1 VSVCWI
7 LKLIDHALGLRPIRQ
22 VKIVFTKGTGNSISK
37 RTTMRKHSLTVF
49 ATPILWACLAATL
62 HAAEKP
68 LEGPIGAFLDEPRL
82 EVQPL
87 FKEIRHPNIVVTL
100 KGTILATLGD
110 KKLLARR
117 SEDGGKT
124 WGEEFTI
131 AEPAFQG
138 GGLTVDETTGDILAF
153 TEAKHPPAPLTVYR
167 SQDDGKTWQKTDVT
181 IHPDT
186 RGNVPSMHMN
196 EHGITLRHGKH
207 AGRLIRAARHYGKA
221 NYPKEHWPTH
231 YTTAIYSDDHGKTWK
246 TSKPF
251 SEMGTGEAGIAESS
265 DGRLYYNSR
274 AHWSAQKP
282 PLRRR
287 EAWSV
292 DGGETWTGWRIVDI
306 LPDGPQDT
314 NYGCF
319 AGLVRLPI
327 AGQDIL
333 LYSNCD
339 SPAERKRGTIWV
351 SFDGG
356 KTWPLKRLV
365 WEDSFQYSS
374 LSAGRPGTPSEGWIY
389 LHFEGQL
396 PQTHVARLNLSW
408 LMVGEPTGDGVVH
421 KMPLA
426 LP

>member
-1 VSVCWI
+1 MKHILATIVSSLLGATALAVEKTKTTEG
-7 LKLIDHALGLRPIRQ
+7 KLSTFLG
-22 VKIVFTKGTGNSISK
+22 
-37 RTTMRKHSLTVF
+37 
-49 ATPILWACLAATL
+49 
-62 HAAEKP
+62 KP
-68 LEGPIGAFLDEPRL
+68 SMDI
-82 EVQPL
+82 QPL
-87 FKEIRHPNIVVTL
+87 FNEIRHPNIVVTL

-124 WGEEFTI
+124 WGPEIII

-138 GGLTVDETTGDILAF
+138 GGLIVDETNGNIIAF
-153 TEAKHPPAPLTVYR
+153 AEDRHPPAPLSVYR
-167 SQDDGKTWQKTDVT
+167 SKDDGKSWKKFEVK

-186 RGNVPSMHMN
+186 RGNIPSMHMN
-196 EHGITLRHGKH
+196 ENGITLRHGKN

-251 SEMGTGEAGIAESS
+251 SEMGTGEAGIAELA

-274 AHWSAQKP
+274 SHWNAKKP

-287 EAWSV
+287 EAWSS
-292 DGGETWTGWRIVDI
+292 DGGETWYDWKIVNV

-319 AGLVRLPI
+319 AGLVRLPVVD
-327 AGQDIL
+327 QDIL

-339 SPAERKRGTIWV
+339 SPSGRNTGTVWA
-351 SFDGG
+351 SFDGA
-356 KTWPLKRLV
+356 KTWPLKRIL
-365 WEDSFQYSS
+365 WKGAFQYSS
-374 LSAGRPGTPSEGWIY
+374 LSVGRHNTSSEGWIY
-389 LHFEGQL
+389 IHFEGRL
-396 PQTHVARLNLSW
+396 PQSHVGRFNLSW
-408 LMVGEPTGDGVVH
+408 LMEGQLTGNGEVP
-421 KMPLA
+421 KIPIE
-426 LP
+426 

>member
-1 VSVCWI
+1 MKHILATIVSALLGATALAVEKTKTTEG
-7 LKLIDHALGLRPIRQ
+7 KLSTFLG
-22 VKIVFTKGTGNSISK
+22 
-37 RTTMRKHSLTVF
+37 
-49 ATPILWACLAATL
+49 
-62 HAAEKP
+62 KP
-68 LEGPIGAFLDEPRL
+68 SMD
-82 EVQPL
+82 VQPL
-87 FKEIRHPNIVVTL
+87 FNEIRHPNIVVTL

-124 WGEEFTI
+124 WGPEIII

-138 GGLTVDETTGDILAF
+138 GGLIVDETNGNIIAF
-153 TEAKHPPAPLTVYR
+153 AEDRHPPSPLSVYR
-167 SQDDGKTWQKTDVT
+167 SKDDGKSWEKFEVK

-186 RGNVPSMHMN
+186 RGNIPSMHMN
-196 EHGITLRHGKH
+196 ENGITLRHGKN

-251 SEMGTGEAGIAESS
+251 SEMGTGEAGIAELA

-274 AHWSAQKP
+274 SHWNAKKP

-287 EAWSV
+287 EAWSS
-292 DGGETWTGWRIVDI
+292 DGGETWYDWKIVNI

-327 AGQDIL
+327 VDQDIL

-339 SPAERKRGTIWV
+339 SPSGRNTGTVWV
-351 SFDGG
+351 SFDGA
-356 KTWPLKRLV
+356 KTWPLKRIL
-365 WEDSFQYSS
+365 WKGAFQYSS
-374 LSAGRPGTPSEGWIY
+374 LSVGRHNTSSEGWIY
-389 LHFEGQL
+389 IHFEGRL
-396 PQTHVARLNLSW
+396 PQSHVGRFNLSW
-408 LMVGEPTGDGVVH
+408 LLEGQLTGNGEVP
-421 KMPLA
+421 KISKA
-426 LP
+426 Q

>member
-1 VSVCWI
+1 MKHILATIVSALLGATALAVEKTKTTEG
-7 LKLIDHALGLRPIRQ
+7 KLSTFLG
-22 VKIVFTKGTGNSISK
+22 
-37 RTTMRKHSLTVF
+37 
-49 ATPILWACLAATL
+49 
-62 HAAEKP
+62 KP
-68 LEGPIGAFLDEPRL
+68 SMDI
-82 EVQPL
+82 QPL
-87 FKEIRHPNIVVTL
+87 FNEIRHPNIVVTL

-124 WGEEFTI
+124 WGPEIII

-138 GGLTVDETTGDILAF
+138 GGLIVDETNGNIIAF
-153 TEAKHPPAPLTVYR
+153 AEDRHPPSPLSVYR
-167 SQDDGKTWQKTDVT
+167 SKDDGKSWQKFEVK

-186 RGNVPSMHMN
+186 RGNIPSMHMN
-196 EHGITLRHGKH
+196 ENGITLRHGKN

-251 SEMGTGEAGIAESS
+251 SEMGTGEAGIAELA

-274 AHWSAQKP
+274 SHWNAKKP

-287 EAWSV
+287 EAWSS
-292 DGGETWTGWRIVDI
+292 DGGETWYDWKIVNV

-319 AGLVRLPI
+319 AGLVRLPVVD
-327 AGQDIL
+327 QDIL

-339 SPAERKRGTIWV
+339 SPSGRNTGTVWV
-351 SFDGG
+351 SFDGA
-356 KTWPLKRLV
+356 KTWPLKRTL
-365 WEDSFQYSS
+365 WKGAFQYSS
-374 LSAGRPGTPSEGWIY
+374 LSVGRHNTSSEGWIY
-389 LHFEGQL
+389 IHFEGRL
-396 PQTHVARLNLSW
+396 PQSHVGRFNLSW
-408 LMVGEPTGDGVVH
+408 LLEGQLTGNGEVPEIS
-421 KMPLA
+421 KA
-426 LP
+426 Q

>member
-1 VSVCWI
+1 MTLNMKHILATIVSALLGATALAVEKTKTTEG
-7 LKLIDHALGLRPIRQ
+7 KLSTFLG
-22 VKIVFTKGTGNSISK
+22 
-37 RTTMRKHSLTVF
+37 
-49 ATPILWACLAATL
+49 
-62 HAAEKP
+62 KP
-68 LEGPIGAFLDEPRL
+68 SMD
-82 EVQPL
+82 VQPL
-87 FKEIRHPNIVVTL
+87 FNEIRHPNIVVTI

-124 WGEEFTI
+124 WGPEIII

-138 GGLTVDETTGDILAF
+138 GGLIVDETNGNIIAF
-153 TEAKHPPAPLTVYR
+153 AEDRHPPAPLSVYR
-167 SQDDGKTWQKTDVT
+167 SKDDGKSWQKFEVK
-181 IHPDT
+181 IYPDT
-186 RGNVPSMHMN
+186 RGNIPSMHMN
-196 EHGITLRHGKH
+196 ENGITLRHGKN

-251 SEMGTGEAGIAESS
+251 SEMGTGEAGIAELA

-274 AHWSAQKP
+274 SHWNAKKP

-287 EAWSV
+287 EAWSS
-292 DGGETWTGWRIVDI
+292 DGGETWYDWKIVNI

-327 AGQDIL
+327 VDQDIL

-339 SPAERKRGTIWV
+339 SPSGRNTGTIWV
-351 SFDGG
+351 SFDGA
-356 KTWPLKRLV
+356 KTWPLKRIL
-365 WEDSFQYSS
+365 WKGAFQYSS
-374 LSAGRPGTPSEGWIY
+374 LSVGRHNTSSEGWIY
-389 LHFEGQL
+389 IHFEGRL
-396 PQTHVARLNLSW
+396 PQSHVGRFNLSW
-408 LMVGEPTGDGVVH
+408 LLEGQLTGNGEVP
-421 KMPLA
+421 KIQLE
-426 LP
+426 

>member
-1 VSVCWI
+1 MKHILATIVSALLGATALAVEKTKTTEG
-7 LKLIDHALGLRPIRQ
+7 KLSTFLG
-22 VKIVFTKGTGNSISK
+22 
-37 RTTMRKHSLTVF
+37 
-49 ATPILWACLAATL
+49 
-62 HAAEKP
+62 KP
-68 LEGPIGAFLDEPRL
+68 SMDI
-82 EVQPL
+82 QPL
-87 FKEIRHPNIVVTL
+87 FNEIRHPNIVVTL

-124 WGEEFTI
+124 WGPEIII

-138 GGLTVDETTGDILAF
+138 GGLIVDETNGNIIAF
-153 TEAKHPPAPLTVYR
+153 AEDRHPPSPLSVYR
-167 SQDDGKTWQKTDVT
+167 SKDDGKSWQKFEVK

-186 RGNVPSMHMN
+186 RGNIPSMHMN
-196 EHGITLRHGKH
+196 ENGITLRHGKN

-251 SEMGTGEAGIAESS
+251 SEMGTGEAGIAELA

-274 AHWSAQKP
+274 SHWNAKKP

-287 EAWSV
+287 EAWSS
-292 DGGETWTGWRIVDI
+292 DGGETWYDWKIVNV

-319 AGLVRLPI
+319 AGLVRLPVVD
-327 AGQDIL
+327 QDIL

-339 SPAERKRGTIWV
+339 SPSGRNTGTVWV
-351 SFDGG
+351 SFDGA
-356 KTWPLKRLV
+356 KTWPLKRIL
-365 WEDSFQYSS
+365 WKGAFQYSS
-374 LSAGRPGTPSEGWIY
+374 LSVGRHNTSSEGWIY
-389 LHFEGQL
+389 IHFEGRL
-396 PQTHVARLNLSW
+396 PQSHVGRFNLSW
-408 LMVGEPTGDGVVH
+408 LLEGQLTGNGEVP
-421 KMPLA
+421 KISKA
-426 LP
+426 Q

>member
-1 VSVCWI
+1 MTLNMKHILATIVSSLLGATALAVEKTKTTEG
-7 LKLIDHALGLRPIRQ
+7 KLSTFLG
-22 VKIVFTKGTGNSISK
+22 
-37 RTTMRKHSLTVF
+37 
-49 ATPILWACLAATL
+49 
-62 HAAEKP
+62 KP
-68 LEGPIGAFLDEPRL
+68 SMDI
-82 EVQPL
+82 QPL
-87 FKEIRHPNIVVTL
+87 FNEIRHPNIVVTL

-124 WGEEFTI
+124 WGPEIII

-138 GGLTVDETTGDILAF
+138 GGLIVDETNGNIIAF
-153 TEAKHPPAPLTVYR
+153 AEDRHPPAPLSVYR
-167 SQDDGKTWQKTDVT
+167 SKDDGKSWKKFEVK

-186 RGNVPSMHMN
+186 RGNIPSMHMN
-196 EHGITLRHGKH
+196 ENGITLRHGKN

-251 SEMGTGEAGIAESS
+251 SEMGTGEAGIAELA

-274 AHWSAQKP
+274 SHWNAKKP

-287 EAWSV
+287 EAWSS
-292 DGGETWTGWRIVDI
+292 DGGETWYDWKIVNV

-319 AGLVRLPI
+319 AGLVRLPVVD
-327 AGQDIL
+327 QDIL

-339 SPAERKRGTIWV
+339 SPSGRNTGTVWA
-351 SFDGG
+351 SFDGA
-356 KTWPLKRLV
+356 KTWPLKRIL
-365 WEDSFQYSS
+365 WKGAFQYSS
-374 LSAGRPGTPSEGWIY
+374 LSVGRHNTSSEGWIY
-389 LHFEGQL
+389 IHFEGRL
-396 PQTHVARLNLSW
+396 PQSHVGRFNLSW
-408 LMVGEPTGDGVVH
+408 LMEGQLTGNGEVP
-421 KMPLA
+421 KIPIE
-426 LP
+426 

>member
-1 VSVCWI
+1 MKHILATIVSALLGATALAVEKTKTTEG
-7 LKLIDHALGLRPIRQ
+7 KLSTFLG
-22 VKIVFTKGTGNSISK
+22 
-37 RTTMRKHSLTVF
+37 
-49 ATPILWACLAATL
+49 
-62 HAAEKP
+62 KP
-68 LEGPIGAFLDEPRL
+68 SMDI
-82 EVQPL
+82 QPL
-87 FKEIRHPNIVVTL
+87 FNEIRHPNIVVTL

-124 WGEEFTI
+124 WGPEIII

-138 GGLTVDETTGDILAF
+138 GGLIVDETNGNIIAF
-153 TEAKHPPAPLTVYR
+153 AEDRHPPSPLSVYR
-167 SQDDGKTWQKTDVT
+167 SKDDGKSWQKFEVK

-186 RGNVPSMHMN
+186 RGNIPSMHMN
-196 EHGITLRHGKH
+196 ENGITLRHGKN

-251 SEMGTGEAGIAESS
+251 SEMGTGEAGIAELA

-274 AHWSAQKP
+274 SHWNAKKP

-287 EAWSV
+287 EAWSS
-292 DGGETWTGWRIVDI
+292 DGGETWYDWKIVNV

-319 AGLVRLPI
+319 AGLVRLPVVD
-327 AGQDIL
+327 QDIL

-339 SPAERKRGTIWV
+339 SPSGRKTGTVWV
-351 SFDGG
+351 SFDGA
-356 KTWPLKRLV
+356 KTWPLKRIL
-365 WEDSFQYSS
+365 WKGAFQYSS
-374 LSAGRPGTPSEGWIY
+374 LSVGRHNTSSEGWIY
-389 LHFEGQL
+389 IHFEGRL
-396 PQTHVARLNLSW
+396 PQSHVGRFNLSW
-408 LMVGEPTGDGVVH
+408 LLEGQLTGNGEVP
-421 KMPLA
+421 KISKA
-426 LP
+426 Q

>member
-1 VSVCWI
+1 MTLNMKHILAIIVS
-7 LKLIDHALGLRPIRQ
+7 ALLGATALA
-22 VKIVFTKGTGNSISK
+22 VEKTKKIEGNLSPF
-37 RTTMRKHSLTVF
+37 LG
-49 ATPILWACLAATL
+49 
-62 HAAEKP
+62 KP
-68 LEGPIGAFLDEPRL
+68 SMD
-82 EVQPL
+82 VQPL
-87 FKEIRHPNIVVTL
+87 FNEIRHPNIVVTL

-124 WGEEFTI
+124 WGPEIII

-138 GGLTVDETTGDILAF
+138 GGLIVDETNGNIIAF
-153 TEAKHPPAPLTVYR
+153 AEDRHPPSPLSVYR
-167 SQDDGKTWQKTDVT
+167 SKDDGKSWQKFEVK

-186 RGNVPSMHMN
+186 RGNIPSMHMN
-196 EHGITLRHGKH
+196 ENGITLRHGKN

-251 SEMGTGEAGIAESS
+251 SEMGTGEAGIAELA

-274 AHWSAQKP
+274 SHWNAKKP

-287 EAWSV
+287 EAWSS
-292 DGGETWTGWRIVDI
+292 DGGETWYDWKIVNV

-319 AGLVRLPI
+319 AGLVRLPVVD
-327 AGQDIL
+327 QDIL

-339 SPAERKRGTIWV
+339 SPSGRNTGTIWV
-351 SFDGG
+351 SFDGA
-356 KTWPLKRLV
+356 KTWPLKRIL
-365 WEDSFQYSS
+365 WKGAFQYSS
-374 LSAGRPGTPSEGWIY
+374 LSVGRHNTSSEGWIY
-389 LHFEGQL
+389 IHFEGRL
-396 PQTHVARLNLSW
+396 PQSNVGRFNLSW
-408 LMVGEPTGDGVVH
+408 LMEGQLTGNGEVP
-421 KMPLA
+421 KIQIE
-426 LP
+426 